1 MKLRLRESSVRLRLT
16 RPEVAAIGRGE
27 RVEAVTRLPDGSEF
41 RYALAVVDVGEVSAR
56 LSDGC
61 LEVLAPRAIATTW
74 ATSDEVAIS
83 AVREIPGGVCSLLI
97 EKDFACLHPRPE
109 DQGVETFPHPTLSRD
124 SS

>member
-41 RYALAVVDVGEVSAR
+41 RYLLAVVDGGEVTASMA
-56 LSDGC
+56 DGC
-61 LEVLAPRAIATTW
+61 LAVHAPRAVATAW
-74 ATSDEVAIS
+74 ATGDEVAIT
-83 AVREIPGGVCSLLI
+83 AVHQLPDGACELLI

-109 DQGVETFPHPTLSRD
+109 DQGVDTFPHPTLSRD
-124 SS
+124 ST